1 MDEKQKIV
9 ELNQQ
14 ETGQE
19 RDEEA
24 QPQRRE
30 ELVVKLKAPYR
41 FEGKDY
47 DEIDLN
53 GLEKLTI
60 QDAVDIQLELMS
72 GQEVAAMLVTEATT
86 AFALALAAKATEK
99 PIEFFKCMPLGG
111 AKKVVNAV
119 RAWLSS
125 GAAEN
130 HVMVFEQPYVFQEKE
145 YTQIDLSGVAGLN
158 AMHLTE
164 AENRMSQAG
173 FFITENS
180 FNFLYACIIAG
191 MAAKLPEAFFLGLPV
206 RELLKLK
213 NAVNDADF
221 FA

>member
-1 MDEKQKIV
+1 MDEEQKIV
-9 ELNQQ
+9 EMPQGEPGAQ
-14 ETGQE
+14 RT
-19 RDEEA
+19 EEV

-53 GLEKLTI
+53 GLEKLII
-60 QDAVDIQLELMS
+60 QDAVDIQLGLMD
-72 GQEVAAMLVTEATT
+72 GQEVAAMLVAETTT
-86 AFALALAAKATEK
+86 AFALALAAKATGK
-99 PIEFFKCMPLGG
+99 PIEFFKCVPISA
-111 AKKVVNAV
+111 AKKVANTV
-119 RAWLSS
+119 RTWLNS

-130 HVMVFEQPYVFQEKE
+130 HVMVFDRPYVFQDKE
-145 YTQIDLSGVAGLN
+145 YTQIDLSGVADLN

-180 FNFLYACIIAG
+180 FNFFYACIIAG
-191 MAAKLPEAFFLGLPV
+191 MAAKLPEKFFLGLPV

>member
-1 MDEKQKIV
+1 MDEEEKIV
-9 ELNQQ
+9 ELIRE
-14 ETGQE
+14 ETGEE

-24 QPQRRE
+24 RPQRRE

-60 QDAVDIQLELMS
+60 QDAVDIQLELMG
-72 GQEVAAMLVTEATT
+72 GQEVAAMLVADATT
-86 AFALALAAKATEK
+86 VFAMALAAKPTGK
-99 PIEFFKCMPLGG
+99 PIEFFKCTPIGA
-111 AKKVVNAV
+111 AKKIVNTV
-119 RAWLSS
+119 KSWLNS
-125 GAAEN
+125 GVAEN
-130 HVMVFEQPYVFQEKE
+130 HVMVFDRPYVFQEKE

-158 AMHLTE
+158 AMHMTE

-173 FFITENS
+173 FFIMENS
-180 FNFLYACIIAG
+180 FNYLYACIIAG
-191 MAAKLPEAFFLGLPV
+191 MAVKLPEKFFLGLPV

-213 NAVNDADF
+213 AAVNDEDF